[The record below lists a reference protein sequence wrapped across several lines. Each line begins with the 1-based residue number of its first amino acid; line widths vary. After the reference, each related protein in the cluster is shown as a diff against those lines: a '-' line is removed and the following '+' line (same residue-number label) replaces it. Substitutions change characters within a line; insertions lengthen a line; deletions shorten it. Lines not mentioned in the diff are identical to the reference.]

1 MLPKTKKRHK
11 YIYLYSL
18 YIGLDSYRLSFA
30 MIRYC
35 FDLFFA
41 DSEFSAHEMQE
52 WLSSP
57 AGIAIGLLAAT
68 SLISFALLAT
78 YFDKG
83 DDNALKRLIATSWPY
98 IRDSLKSLRN
108 ALRGVTSTLTLIFLL
123 DLADIRH
130 LIMPLG
136 LMIGILSILNR
147 IWFRYKTNL
156 QNEMLDTNKILLA
169 EIRNLSEL
177 SREDIELIRDQICRP
192 STQLKILSFLSSL
205 LCGLID
211 GINPYIG
218 VLALGLLMPH
228 ALSFIT
234 IFCVIYFIA
243 TLTIRIYDE
252 INLQNK
258 LKISQ
263 KKIEFALLEK
273 EINSLIT
280 RLSELE
286 QEISSTANND
296 LLSEEYLSLLSELEH
311 KLYKQ
316 EKGIDKSFLKKD
328 IFIFCQGVK
337 SGLNIYKY
345 IMLTISFIIFLS
357 PIKIPSVKAI
367 NRAIIGTTALTLGLI
382 YFLSTSLIRN
392 RMNTE
397 ENPSKAPVNSKAG
410 KKENY
415 KSTYWKTNS
424 ELKQSNLFFSSP
436 KDGFINE
443 ISPFKQNPSLNEIYC
458 Y

>member
-41 DSEFSAHEMQE
+41 NSEVSVHEMQE

-57 AGIAIGLLAAT
+57 TGIAIGLLAAT

-78 YFDKG
+78 HFDKQ
-83 DDNALKRLIATSWPY
+83 DDNALKRWIATSWPY

-108 ALRGVTSTLTLIFLL
+108 ALRGITSTFTLIFLL

-130 LIMPLG
+130 LIVPLG
-136 LMIGILSILNR
+136 LLIGVISIVNR
-147 IWFRYKTNL
+147 IWFRYKTNH
-156 QNEMLDTNKILLA
+156 QNEIREANKNLLV

-177 SREDIELIRDQICRP
+177 SQEEIELVRNQIRKS

-218 VLALGLLMPH
+218 VLALGILMPH
-228 ALSFIT
+228 TLTFIT

-263 KKIEFALLEK
+263 KKVEFLLLEK
-273 EINSLIT
+273 EINNLIT
-280 RLSELE
+280 HISDLK
-286 QEISSTANND
+286 QEISLAADNEVLAN
-296 LLSEEYLSLLSELEH
+296 EYLSLLSELEH
-311 KLYKQ
+311 KLNKQ
-316 EKGIDKSFLKKD
+316 AKGLDKSFLKKD
-328 IFIFCQGVK
+328 IFVFCQGVK

-357 PIKIPSVKAI
+357 PVKIPSVKAI
-367 NRAIIGTTALTLGLI
+367 NRAIIGTVALTGGLMF
-382 YFLSTSLIRN
+382 FLSTLLVKKRI
-392 RMNTE
+392 NTE
-397 ENPSKAPVNSKAG
+397 EKSSKVCVSSEGEKR
-410 KKENY
+410 ENLN
-415 KSTYWKTNS
+415 WNKTNS
-424 ELKQSNLFFSSP
+424 ELKRSNLFFSSP
-436 KDGFINE
+436 STDKPIE
-443 ISPFKQNPSLNEIYC
+443 ILPLNEVYG

>member
-1 MLPKTKKRHK
+1 
-11 YIYLYSL
+11 
-18 YIGLDSYRLSFA
+18 

-35 FDLFFA
+35 FDLLFTN
-41 DSEFSAHEMQE
+41 SEISVHEMHE

-57 AGIAIGLLAAT
+57 AGIAIGIVTAA

-78 YFDKG
+78 HFDKQ
-83 DDNALKRLIATSWPY
+83 DKNALKRLITTLWPY
-98 IRDSLKSLRN
+98 LRDSLKSLRN

-136 LMIGILSILNR
+136 LLIGILSILNR
-147 IWFRYKTNL
+147 IWFRYKTNH
-156 QNEMLDTNKILLA
+156 QNELHDNNKNLLA
-169 EIRNLSEL
+169 EIRSLSEL
-177 SREDIELIRDQICRP
+177 SLEEIELIRSQIQKS
-192 STQLKILSFLSSL
+192 STQLKTLSFLSSV

-218 VLALGLLMPH
+218 VLALGMLTPH
-228 ALSFIT
+228 ALTFIT
-234 IFCVIYFIA
+234 IFCLVYLIA

-273 EINSLIT
+273 EINGLIT

-286 QEISSTANND
+286 QEIYREADNP
-296 LLSEEYLSLLSELEH
+296 LLSDEYLRLLYYLDH
-311 KLYKQ
+311 KLREQ
-316 EKGIDKSFLKKD
+316 EKGLDNSFLKKD

-357 PIKIPSVKAI
+357 PLKIPSVKPI
-367 NRAIIGTTALTLGLI
+367 NRAIIGTVALTGGII
-382 YFLSTSLIRN
+382 YFLSTLSVKMRI
-392 RMNTE
+392 NTE
-397 ENPSKAPVNSKAG
+397 KKSDQSCVDSNVGKTTNYNSTHWK
-410 KKENY
+410 
-415 KSTYWKTNS
+415 KTNS

-436 KDGFINE
+436 QKSECIQIPTLKG
-443 ISPFKQNPSLNEIYC
+443 IYC
-458 Y
+458 N